1 MVLQVIKKISAFLV
15 PLVLIFAC
23 STGDMVR
30 IARIAATGDVVSA
43 EHMAAEK
50 AVRYASDPKAL
61 ERDIKRFK
69 KNYATLIR
77 KFRKAVIVVWGKK
90 EAKEPKPKEYVKYTQ
105 NYLSRALIDF
115 DKGMITVETLDQ
127 KAHMESL
134 KNAIIT
140 TLLTPDDPRAVDLYS
155 ANTVK
160 LGETPFLYS
169 EVKDHQGKNIRWSWR
184 AERFADHLIEN
195 KIQTRE
201 IKANDKTMIV
211 NYVSI
216 EMVRDHLHV
225 RAKKYRPLVERA
237 AERFTISKNL
247 VYAIMK
253 TESDFNPFAVSDA
266 PAFGLMQI
274 VPETAGRDVQNFLNR
289 KGLPSKDFLFNPEN
303 NIEYGTAYL
312 HLLYY
317 QYLNDIHNPVSR
329 EYCVIAAYNTGAG
342 NVLRTFDRDR
352 KRAPERINSLD
363 PLNVFNKLRDK
374 LPHDESRRYLTK
386 VMDAKKDFV
395 NF

>member
-1 MVLQVIKKISAFLV
+1 MKKISACL
-15 PLVLIFAC
+15 LSMALIFAC

-30 IARIAATGDVVSA
+30 VARIAATGDVTSA

-50 AVRYASDPKAL
+50 AVRYAADPKAL
-61 ERDIKRFK
+61 KRDLRRFK

-77 KFRKAVIVVWGKK
+77 KFRKAVTVVWGKK

-105 NYLSRALIDF
+105 NYLSRASIDF
-115 DKGMITVETLDQ
+115 DKGIITVETLDQ
-127 KAHMESL
+127 KAHVKSL

-155 ANTVK
+155 AKTVK

-169 EVKDHQGKNIRWSWR
+169 EVKDHEGRDIRWSWR
-184 AERFADHLIEN
+184 AERFADHLIN
-195 KIQTRE
+195 NRIQTRN
-201 IKANDKTMIV
+201 IKTNGKTMIV

-216 EMVRDHLHV
+216 EMVQDHLHV
-225 RAKKYRPLVERA
+225 RAQKYRPLVERF
-237 AERFTISKNL
+237 AERFTVSKNL

-274 VPETAGRDVQNFLNR
+274 VPETAGRDVQNYLNR
-289 KGLPSKDFLFNPEN
+289 KGLPSRNFLFNPEN

-317 QYLNDIHNPVSR
+317 KYLNDIHNPVSR

-342 NVLRTFDRDR
+342 NVLRTFHRDR

-363 PLNVFNKLRDK
+363 PLNVFNKLRYK

-386 VMDAKKDFV
+386 VMDAKKNFV